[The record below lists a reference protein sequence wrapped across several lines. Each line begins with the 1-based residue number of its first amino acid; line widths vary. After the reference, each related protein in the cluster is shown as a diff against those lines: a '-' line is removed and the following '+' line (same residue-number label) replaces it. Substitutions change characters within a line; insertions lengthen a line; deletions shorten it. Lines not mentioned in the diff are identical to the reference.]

1 MTAYEPVIG
10 LEVHAQMRSATK
22 LFCGCPAD
30 YGAPPNTHTC
40 PVCLALPGA
49 LPVPNAKA
57 IELAVQA
64 GLALECDVASHS
76 VFARKNYFYPDLPK
90 GYQISQFELPLNRRG
105 HLDIEVDG
113 ETKRVGITR
122 IHVEEDAAK
131 NIHGSGSSAVTIVD
145 FNRGG
150 TPLIE
155 IVSEPDLRS
164 ADEAEAYLR
173 KLRDIL
179 MFIGVND
186 GNLEEGS
193 FRCDANVSI
202 RPVGQE
208 AFGTRTEL
216 KNINSFRFVKKAIE
230 HEIARQEGVLQSG
243 GVIIQET
250 RTWNEAQGKTISMRG
265 KEEAHDYRYFPD
277 PDLPP
282 LVFEKARIDE
292 LRAALP
298 ELPDSMRTRWQK
310 ELGVTEYDAGVL
322 SGHPQIARYFEEVAS
337 KLAER
342 SGSKSKAAG
351 KKAANFV
358 QSEVMRHVTTDGL
371 EAFFPV
377 AATAI
382 ADLLAAVED
391 GTINGKIAKKVFGD
405 MVDTGKSPRAIID
418 EQGLAQ
424 VTDTAAIEEEVR
436 RVIEANPSQVE
447 QYKGGKESLIG
458 YFVGQVMKATKGA
471 ANPKVVNETL
481 RRLLDGA

>member
-1 MTAYEPVIG
+1 
-10 LEVHAQMRSATK
+10 
-22 LFCGCPAD
+22 
-30 YGAPPNTHTC
+30 
-40 PVCLALPGA
+40 
-49 LPVPNAKA
+49 VPNAKA

-64 GLALECDVASHS
+64 GLALECDVASRS
-76 VFARKNYFYPDLPK
+76 IFARKNYFYPDLPK
-90 GYQISQFELPLNRRG
+90 GYQISQFELPLNGKG

-113 ETKRVGITR
+113 ETKRIGITR

-131 NIHGSGSSAVTIVD
+131 NIHGSRGSAVTVVD

-155 IVSEPDLRS
+155 IVSDPDLRS

-208 AFGTRTEL
+208 EFGTRAEL
-216 KNINSFRFVKKAIE
+216 KNINSFRFVHKAIE
-230 HEIARQEGVLQSG
+230 HEIARQEGVLQNG
-243 GVIIQET
+243 GTVVQET
-250 RTWNEAQGKTISMRG
+250 RTWNEAQEKTVSMRG

-282 LVFEKARIDE
+282 VVIEEARIEE
-292 LRAALP
+292 LREALP
-298 ELPDSMRTRWQK
+298 ELPETKRKRWQE

-322 SGHPQIARYFEEVAS
+322 SGHPAIADYYEDVAQQ
-337 KLAER
+337 LAER
-342 SGSKSKAAG
+342 SGAKLAVAG

-358 QSEVMRHVTTDGL
+358 QAEVMRHVTTDGL
-371 EAFFPV
+371 DAIFPV
-377 AATAI
+377 AASSV
-382 ADLLAAVED
+382 ADLLGKVED
-391 GTINGKIAKKVFGD
+391 NTINGKIAKKVFGT
-405 MVDTGKSPRAIID
+405 MVETGRSPGAIID

-424 VTDTAAIEEEVR
+424 VTDAGAIEEEVR

-447 QYKGGKESLIG
+447 QYKGGKQNLIG
-458 YFVGQVMKATKGA
+458 FFVGQVMKATKGA

-481 RRLLDGA
+481 RRLLDEA